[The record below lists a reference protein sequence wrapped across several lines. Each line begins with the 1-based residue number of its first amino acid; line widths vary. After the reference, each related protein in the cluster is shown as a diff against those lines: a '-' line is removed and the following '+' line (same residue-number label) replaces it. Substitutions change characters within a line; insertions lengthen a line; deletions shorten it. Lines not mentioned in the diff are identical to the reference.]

1 MPSMYEPTRPGCPVT
16 MYFTDMGYSLSRL
29 AIMGCV
35 AISRLGGVLL
45 ALAWQARFR
54 C

>member
-1 MPSMYEPTRPGCPVT
+1 MYV
-16 MYFTDMGYSLSRL
+16 TDMGYSLSRL

-35 AISRLGGVLL
+35 AISRLGGML

>member
-1 MPSMYEPTRPGCPVT
+1 

-29 AIMGCV
+29 AIMGLNRD
-35 AISRLGGVLL
+35 SRLGGVLL

-54 C
+54 CRCQPQVRKR